1 MNRLALG
8 LAIVCGTWAVSAEGA
23 DPRTRQAEPV
33 DEAAMV
39 SPGHLTMTPE
49 MWFYE
54 QQLRQYNDP
63 KLQARKRLEFAG
75 QQRRMR
81 IESRKW
87 FGYSN
92 LRPTVSNDPYHTP
105 YQASWVGNGPEG
117 EWVGTSSPS
126 VVVRPM
132 VTVIDP
138 TRLRGLW

>member
-1 MNRLALG
+1 MNRWTLSVAMLCG
-8 LAIVCGTWAVSAEGA
+8 LWSASATGA
-23 DPRTRQAEPV
+23 DPRTRQGETVSENAV
-33 DEAAMV
+33 TV
-39 SPGHLTMTPE
+39 SPGMTQE

-54 QQLRQYNDP
+54 QEQRQYNDP
-63 KLQARKRLEFAG
+63 KLQARKRQEFAG

-92 LRPTVSNDPYHTP
+92 LRPTVSNDPYNTP
-105 YQASWVGNGPEG
+105 YQPHWVGNGPEG
-117 EWVGTSSPS
+117 EWVGVSSPS
-126 VVVRPM
+126 VVVRPV